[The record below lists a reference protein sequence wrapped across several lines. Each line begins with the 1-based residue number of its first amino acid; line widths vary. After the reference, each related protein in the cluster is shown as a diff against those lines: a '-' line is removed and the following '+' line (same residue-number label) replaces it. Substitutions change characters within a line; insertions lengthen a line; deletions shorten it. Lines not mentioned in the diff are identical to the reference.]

1 MQEVK
6 QKLNSQTQ
14 QKVIEKIELFEDL
27 TDSETEKVCG
37 GVTEL
42 ELNDYKADFK
52 FAKVEFTAEFLTLKI

>member
-14 QKVIEKIELFEDL
+14 QKVTEKIQLFEDL

-42 ELNDYKADFK
+42 ELNDYKANFK